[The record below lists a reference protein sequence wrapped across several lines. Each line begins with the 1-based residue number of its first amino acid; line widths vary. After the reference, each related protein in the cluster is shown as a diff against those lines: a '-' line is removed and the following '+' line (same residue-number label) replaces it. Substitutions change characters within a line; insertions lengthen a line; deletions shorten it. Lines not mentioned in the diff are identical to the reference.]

1 MGLEKSRTD
10 QRADI
15 TTGRERWEMARRES
29 RVQSRESSAGDC
41 RELRVNGRE
50 PEERQFTVARI
61 WVFNFCGFDD
71 RSFAQAVL
79 FWSVGAIVGRV
90 AVVRGLLL
98 VAQANTAA
106 VTPFR
111 CLSRLAE
118 TEKRACDQQSD
129 K

>member
-1 MGLEKSRTD
+1 
-10 QRADI
+10 
-15 TTGRERWEMARRES
+15 MARRKS
-29 RVQSRESSAGDC
+29 RVQSRESSVGDC